1 MNAHLR
7 VADVHKARESAL
19 ARVPDAPPIETRE
32 YGCQEF
38 SLTDPDGNVLVIGQC
53 A

>member
-19 ARVPDAPPIETRE
+19 AQVPDAPPAETRE
-32 YGCQEF
+32 YG
-38 SLTDPDGNVLVIGQC
+38 
-53 A
+53 